1 MLSFDKLHMPSIVHS
16 IFSDKDLIAY
26 VGAEYNLSIVNCQL
40 VKPLVSTTYVVSTPD
55 SNYILR
61 IYPHDQPSCVI
72 SSEMAALLFLH
83 QKGISV
89 SVPHPNTDGDY
100 LTPITAPEGE
110 RLMTLTSYAEGIPL
124 TRVEN
129 EAYFREFGR
138 FVGSFHE
145 LMNDQTGFLSCRVL
159 DKAVLIEEPLTY
171 IAEYYS
177 RHADELQFLKKTA
190 ESIILKFDQLSRKD
204 LHYGFCHGDLNSS
217 NVHVSPEGTLTLFDF
232 EYCGIGWQAYDLTTF
247 LNVESISHAD
257 LFMQGYQEV
266 RPLTGDEKR
275 SIPLFQIIQ
284 KIWMLGAGPRVM
296 HKMGTFL
303 FTERLFRNTLDS
315 IRNMMTKLE

>member
-1 MLSFDKLHMPSIVHS
+1 M
-16 IFSDKDLIAY
+16 AY

-40 VKPLVSTTYVVSTPD
+40 VKPLVSTTYVVSTPEN
-55 SNYILR
+55 NYILR
-61 IYPHDQPSCVI
+61 IYPHDQPSSVI

-83 QKGISV
+83 QKGIRV

-138 FVGSFHE
+138 FVGSFHK
-145 LMNDQTGFLSCRVL
+145 LMDDQTGSFSIRSL
-159 DKAVLIEEPLTY
+159 DKTVLIEQPLTY
-171 IAEYYS
+171 IAKYYS
-177 RHADELQFLKKTA
+177 RHIDELQFLNKTA
-190 ESIILKFDQLSRKD
+190 ETILRELDQYSSKE
-204 LHYGFCHGDLNSS
+204 LHYGFCHGDLNCS
-217 NVHVSPEGTLTLFDF
+217 NVHVSPNGSLTLFDF
-232 EYCGIGWQAYDLTTF
+232 EYCEIGWQAYDLATF
-247 LNVESISHAD
+247 LNVESSAHTE

-266 RPLTGDEKR
+266 RPLTEDEKR
-275 SIPLFQIIQ
+275 CMPVFQMIH

-296 HKMGTFL
+296 DKMGTFL
-303 FTERLFRNTLDS
+303 FTGRLFRNTLDS
-315 IRNMMTKLE
+315 IRKSLAVLE